1 MAAKTFNVAK
11 PTGGY
16 KANKESEITPKEIK
30 PKATTVYM
38 NEDIHTRM
46 KMLSLKQKTN
56 LSDLI
61 VEACSD
67 LLNKYGE

>member
-1 MAAKTFNVAK
+1 MAKTFTVTK
-11 PTGGY
+11 PAGGY
-16 KANKESEITPKEIK
+16 KANKESDMTPKETK

-38 NEDIHTRM
+38 NEDIHTRL

-67 LLNKYGE
+67 LLKKYGE